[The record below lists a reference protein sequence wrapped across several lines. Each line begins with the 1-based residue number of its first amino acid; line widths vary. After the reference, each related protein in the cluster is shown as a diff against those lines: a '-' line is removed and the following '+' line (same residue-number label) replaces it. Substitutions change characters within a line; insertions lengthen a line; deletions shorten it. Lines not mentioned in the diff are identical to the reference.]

1 MFLIFTINV
10 GKYTS
15 LMDPMGYFIGIM
27 EIENNSSTSPS
38 IFGILLWV
46 IHDDCILLLFWD
58 TLGII
63 YPL

>member
-1 MFLIFTINV
+1 MVNV

-15 LMDPMGYFIGIM
+15 PMDPMGYFIGIM
-27 EIENNSSTSPS
+27 EIENSSSTLTS
-38 IFGILLWV
+38 IFGILLWDS